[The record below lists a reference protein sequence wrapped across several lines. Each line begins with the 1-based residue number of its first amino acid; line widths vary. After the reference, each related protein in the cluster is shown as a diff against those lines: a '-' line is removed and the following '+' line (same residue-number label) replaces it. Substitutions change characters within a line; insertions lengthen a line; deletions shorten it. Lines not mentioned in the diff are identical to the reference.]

1 MTVYH
6 HHMRL
11 ARGGH
16 FADIQARVVVQHRA
30 NAGQHRT
37 GARPPRVA
45 IGAGSRR
52 GDPLAGAVQQCRG
65 AVQRCRRLE
74 ANPGCAT
81 DHATE
86 ESDIELARLGRTRAD
101 FYFDARSAQPR
112 KALAGNQR
120 IGVCNRRHH
129 LGNARRRQRIA
140 ARPRAPLVCAG
151 LQGDISCCAAHIL
164 PGSRRIAQRHDFGVR
179 AAGLLGRALADYP
192 AIRCHQHAAHAGVGV
207 GKKKRLT
214 GQRQTGVD
222 GR

>member
-1 MTVYH
+1 MSIRRSLQLTVYH

-81 DHATE
+81 DHAAE
-86 ESDIELARLGRTRAD
+86 EADIELARLGRTRAD
-101 FYFDARSAQPR
+101 FYLNARSA
-112 KALAGNQR
+112 
-120 IGVCNRRHH
+120 
-129 LGNARRRQRIA
+129 
-140 ARPRAPLVCAG
+140 
-151 LQGDISCCAAHIL
+151 
-164 PGSRRIAQRHDFGVR
+164 
-179 AAGLLGRALADYP
+179 
-192 AIRCHQHAAHAGVGV
+192 
-207 GKKKRLT
+207 
-214 GQRQTGVD
+214 
-222 GR
+222 